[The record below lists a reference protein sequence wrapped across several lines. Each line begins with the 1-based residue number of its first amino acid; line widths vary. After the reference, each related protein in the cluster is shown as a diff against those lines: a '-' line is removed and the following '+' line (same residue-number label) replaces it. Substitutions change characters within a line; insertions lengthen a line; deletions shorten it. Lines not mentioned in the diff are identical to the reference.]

1 MRSAPIL
8 APRPISDAL
17 HRVQW
22 ERTIAGYIVE
32 VIEPMAMLAVIGL
45 AVGYRSRSGHLSQGE
60 RRGLPTDDPRPKR
73 HPSCG
78 YCGALASGIFEPHP
92 L

>member
-1 MRSAPIL
+1 LRFALPADAAGTRGVLAVRAFMRPRSAPSADGGGMHSAPIL

-22 ERTIAGYIVE
+22 QRTIAGYIVE

-45 AVGYRSRSGHLSQGE
+45 AVGYL
-60 RRGLPTDDPRPKR
+60 
-73 HPSCG
+73 
-78 YCGALASGIFEPHP
+78 F
-92 L
+92 